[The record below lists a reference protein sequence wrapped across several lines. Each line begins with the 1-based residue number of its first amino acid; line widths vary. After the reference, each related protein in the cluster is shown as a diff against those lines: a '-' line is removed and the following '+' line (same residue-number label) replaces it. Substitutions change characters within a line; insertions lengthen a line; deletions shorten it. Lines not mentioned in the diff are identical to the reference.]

1 MASETE
7 RHVEDVMTP
16 SVATISSDATLSEA
30 ATEMHE
36 REISSLLVPGGE
48 TGIITSTD
56 VIAAVADGLDPE
68 QATVADLMTAPV
80 ESINVGLRLDE
91 VAAMMTN
98 YGINH
103 LPVRDS
109 DGDYVGIVSSTDL
122 REHIAGRSAEQ

>member
-1 MASETE
+1 
-7 RHVEDVMTP
+7 MTAE
-16 SVATISSDATLSEA
+16 VATIRGDASVSAA
-30 ATEMHE
+30 ATEM
-36 REISSLLVPGGE
+36 RDRNISSLLVSGGE

-56 VIAAVADGLDPE
+56 VLGAVAAGLDPE
-68 QATVADLMTAPV
+68 ATAVADLMTAPV
-80 ESINVGLRLDE
+80 ESINVGLRLEE

-122 REHIAGRSAEQ
+122 RESLAE

>member
-1 MASETE
+1 MASDTD

-16 SVATISSDATLSEA
+16 SVATIPRDASVSDAA
-30 ATEMHE
+30 AEMHD
-36 REISSLLVPGGE
+36 RNISSLLVPGGE

-56 VIAAVADGLDPE
+56 VIAAVAEGLDPE
-68 QATVADLMTAPV
+68 AATVADLMTAPV
-80 ESINVGLRLDE
+80 ESINVGLRLEE

-103 LPVRDS
+103 LPVRDT

-122 REHIAGRSAEQ
+122 RESIASGADA